1 MGVGHIRLLG
11 EVKWLHR
18 PRQSASETPV
28 GRVDLLGEFL
38 EPEPEGHGDD
48 YRGWLWSTRGQG
60 RCDEDQPEH
69 RKETGLKSVG

>member
-1 MGVGHIRLLG
+1 M
-11 EVKWLHR
+11 
-18 PRQSASETPV
+18 PV
-28 GRVDLLGEFL
+28 GVVSLLGEFL